1 MLPLQIYLVDCLPSI
16 SLHLRV
22 TRAAKSFPQS
32 HMAQNRV
39 LMVTGGDGDDAD
51 VAIIG
56 ASSSGTAAAGKGNGV
71 AGASAAVKGKGIAR
85 ESTTGVVTGGRST
98 STTADTG
105 IEVVCEDDKEAQ
117 QNTSIVLFV

>member
-1 MLPLQIYLVDCLPSI
+1 MIEIYTSLP
-16 SLHLRV
+16 LRV
-22 TRAAKSFPQS
+22 TRAAKSFPQG

-56 ASSSGTAAAGKGNGV
+56 ASSSGTAAAAAAAGKANGV
-71 AGASAAVKGKGIAR
+71 ARASAAVKGKGIAR
-85 ESTTGVVTGGRST
+85 ESTTGVVIGGRST
-98 STTADTG
+98 STTTDTD
-105 IEVVCEDDKEAQ
+105 IEVVCEDGKEAQ

>member
-1 MLPLQIYLVDCLPSI
+1 MIEIYTSLP
-16 SLHLRV
+16 LRV
-22 TRAAKSFPQS
+22 TRAAKSFPQG

-56 ASSSGTAAAGKGNGV
+56 ASSSGTAAAAAGKGNGV
-71 AGASAAVKGKGIAR
+71 ARASAAVKGKGIAR

-98 STTADTG
+98 STTADTS
-105 IEVVCEDDKEAQ
+105 IEVVCEDGKEAQ

>member
-1 MLPLQIYLVDCLPSI
+1 MIEIYTSLP
-16 SLHLRV
+16 LRV
-22 TRAAKSFPQS
+22 TRAAKSFPQG

-56 ASSSGTAAAGKGNGV
+56 ASSNGTAAAAGKGNGV
-71 AGASAAVKGKGIAR
+71 ARASAAVKGKGIAR
-85 ESTTGVVTGGRST
+85 ESTTGVVTGGRSM
-98 STTADTG
+98 STTTDTG
-105 IEVVCEDDKEAQ
+105 IEVVCEDGKEAQ

>member
-1 MLPLQIYLVDCLPSI
+1 
-16 SLHLRV
+16 V

-56 ASSSGTAAAGKGNGV
+56 ASSNGTAAAAGKGNGV
-71 AGASAAVKGKGIAR
+71 ARASAAVKGKGIAR
-85 ESTTGVVTGGRST
+85 VIPFR
-98 STTADTG
+98 
-105 IEVVCEDDKEAQ
+105 CREAGQ
-117 QNTSIVLFV
+117 IKRVH

>member
-1 MLPLQIYLVDCLPSI
+1 
-16 SLHLRV
+16 
-22 TRAAKSFPQS
+22 
-32 HMAQNRV
+32 MAQNRV

-85 ESTTGVVTGGRST
+85 ESTTGVVTGGRSM
-98 STTADTG
+98 STTTDTG
-105 IEVVCEDDKEAQ
+105 IEVVCEDGKEAQ

>member
-1 MLPLQIYLVDCLPSI
+1 
-16 SLHLRV
+16 V

-56 ASSSGTAAAGKGNGV
+56 ASSSGTAAAA
-71 AGASAAVKGKGIAR
+71 AGKGKGIAR

-105 IEVVCEDDKEAQ
+105 IEVVCEDGKEAQ